1 MIGGCMRRWFLNCIE
16 IIILV
21 IISFVFIFLILQKT
35 IFKGEL
41 LFGYKTYV
49 IASDSMYPVL
59 KKGDVII
66 IEEVD
71 YDMIEVGD
79 IVTYQGLVGE
89 VEDKVI
95 THKVI
100 DIFYEE
106 NEKVLR
112 TRGITNKIIDPNVY
126 ENQVYGKYLCKLSLI
141 SFVNKIVSNRIGF
154 ILFIIIPLGLL
165 VILEIIN
172 MKKEIK
178 RKELERLVKYQLDEL
193 KKIDNNSKEAIEI
206 ENTMCV
212 QLEQIKSAK
221 RDFKMMNELEDSVRV
236 PLSDIIKKIEFF
248 KNVDSKRKRDVLLM
262 EDTDILFS
270 SDDIRKEI
278 SKELKLK
285 KRKQDR

>member
-1 MIGGCMRRWFLNCIE
+1 MRRWFLNCIE

>member
-1 MIGGCMRRWFLNCIE
+1 MRRWFLNCIE

-285 KRKQDR
+285 KRKQDK

>member
-1 MIGGCMRRWFLNCIE
+1 MRRWFLNCIE

-212 QLEQIKSAK
+212 QLEQIKSSK
-221 RDFKMMNELEDSVRV
+221 RDFKMMNELEDNVRV

-278 SKELKLK
+278 SRELKLK

>member
-1 MIGGCMRRWFLNCIE
+1 MRRWFLNCIE

-221 RDFKMMNELEDSVRV
+221 RDFKMMNELEDNVRV

-278 SKELKLK
+278 SRELKLK